1 MRSGRYNM
9 KSLLQAFAL
18 FTLSVSVQ
26 ASDKDLVFKTSCGP
40 GRTEAVISF
49 VGDILIHRALY
60 ETVANETQHF
70 SQLWKKSESL
80 FKKADF
86 SVGNLEGPAAM
97 GIDGGGKDHGDIGF
111 VYDDFVYSGT
121 HFSFNYHPRIFADL
135 KNSGFDL
142 LTNANNHSLDRTWV
156 GIDRTISASIAAGL
170 PVVGVRKSTETSG
183 EFYKTASING
193 IRTAFIGCTEMTNG
207 RDDSKKQI
215 LNCYENATKIL
226 SLIKSLHDRIDID
239 AVIVFTHWGTEYS
252 QSPEASQKEFGR
264 KYIEYGATAVIGSHP
279 HVLQPW
285 EKVVT
290 KDGREGLILYSLGNF
305 VAGQAGIARRT
316 GPVAYLG
323 LSKGNGKN
331 EKASIFG
338 VGYTPTLRTG
348 AVISPVGK
356 ESSEVMAYVTKM
368 YGTKAFIAPEGQ
380 LKSSLCTK

>member
-1 MRSGRYNM
+1 M
-9 KSLLQAFAL
+9 KKLILATSV
-18 FTLSVSVQ
+18 TLACFSPSVFS
-26 ASDKDLVFKTSCGP
+26 SDRDLTFKTPCG
-40 GRTEAVISF
+40 GGKSEAVISF
-49 VGDILIHRALY
+49 VGDILIHEALY
-60 ETVANETQHF
+60 ETVVRETQHF

-121 HFSFNYHPRIFADL
+121 HFSFNYHPRIFTDL

-142 LTNANNHSLDRTWV
+142 LTSANNHALDRTWV
-156 GIDRTISASIAAGL
+156 GIDKTISASSASGL
-170 PVVGVRKSTETSG
+170 PVVGVRKSTEKDG
-183 EFYKTASING
+183 DFFKIMSING

-207 RDDSKKQI
+207 NNDSKTQI
-215 LNCYENATKIL
+215 LHCYQNATKIL
-226 SLIKSLHDRIDID
+226 SLIKSLHDRPDVD

-252 QSPEASQKEFGR
+252 QSPESSQRDYGR

-285 EKVVT
+285 EKITT

-323 LSKGNGKN
+323 LSKGSRKN

-338 VGYTPTLRTG
+338 VGFTPTLRTG

-356 ESSEVMAYVTKM
+356 ESTEVMAYVTKM
-368 YGTKAFIAPEGQ
+368 YGTKAFIAPSSD
-380 LKSSLCTK
+380 LKTVMCSK